1 MQFYRG
7 MSPDWDPDFSER
19 SPLFEPLRLA
29 ARALRGAA
37 WPDCALLNRCLAD
50 GGACMVNA
58 RGLPLSFVPQPPQR
72 AGFAEGFEPRTLL
85 RGEIAMRPENW
96 HDLFNALVWLTFPRA
111 KAALNARHYHELEG
125 LRAQRVVNRGA
136 VQDALTLFDESGVV
150 IAVSDPALGALIREF
165 RWKELFWVRRNELQ
179 RCMRFY
185 VYGHAL
191 YEKALHPYR
200 GLTGRA
206 LLLDVAPSVLGL
218 PMSEQLADLDQRVA
232 AWLADHAHLQ
242 ATRELAPVPIL
253 GVPGWCGENGTEQYY
268 DDAGYFRPGR
278 G

>member
-1 MQFYRG
+1 
-7 MSPDWDPDFSER
+7 
-19 SPLFEPLRLA
+19 
-29 ARALRGAA
+29 
-37 WPDCALLNRCLAD
+37 
-50 GGACMVNA
+50 MVNA
-58 RGLPLSFVPQPPQR
+58 RGLPLSFVPQPLQR

-85 RGEIAMRPENW
+85 RGEIAMRPDNW

-125 LRAQRVVNRGA
+125 LRAQRAVNRGA

-150 IAVSDPALGALIREF
+150 IAASDPGLGALIREF
-165 RWKELFWVRRNELQ
+165 RWKELFWVRRAELQ

-206 LLLDVAPSVLGL
+206 LLLDVAPAVLGL
-218 PMSEQLADLDQRVA
+218 PMSEQLAYLDQRVA
-232 AWLADHAHLQ
+232 AWLADHAHLK

-253 GVPGWCGENGTEQYY
+253 GVPGWCGKNGAEQYY
-268 DDAGYFRPGR
+268 DDAGYFRSGR
-278 G
+278 GWRPPDGSRQQ